1 MRYGSADLGRWSLW
15 ALAAALPLGF
25 AAWFLARERRR
36 AAELEEFWQQREH
49 VRSNGRHVD
58 PARASRRDDLFV

>member
-1 MRYGSADLGRWSLW
+1 V

-36 AAELEEFWQQREH
+36 AAELEDWWQHREH
-49 VRSNGRHVD
+49 VRSNGRHGD
-58 PARASRRDDLFV
+58 PARVIRRDDLFV

>member
-1 MRYGSADLGRWSLW
+1 MRYGSADVGRWSLW

-36 AAELEEFWQQREH
+36 AAELEEWWQQREH

-58 PARASRRDDLFV
+58 PARVSRRDDLFV